1 LNEAQARA
9 NSVNL
14 DLDSQDLTVA
24 TDIARDVR
32 ERDGGLPCAKA
43 LGLYLDAP
51 RPRPGV
57 RGSN

>member
-1 LNEAQARA
+1 
-9 NSVNL
+9 VNL